1 MTRHAL
7 LKSLLLL
14 LLVTCSFNSD
24 AIGQQVVSE
33 GNVTINE
40 QPAPADFGPQ
50 AFVSEIQIGGPLLF
64 FNGSASGR
72 VTVSGGGFLEANFIG
87 IGSDQAT
94 GVFEA
99 RGIGTSV
106 TSQNIGLFSG
116 SFSVTEGASVD
127 GLALSTSFNS
137 PFAPTINVSGLGS
150 QLTLDSAFLGRGTL
164 NISDAATF
172 SLNSLDLGNN
182 EFPAGVARL
191 NLTNGGQAVIGDI
204 DFGLD
209 SPARNEIVIDDSSFL
224 QVFSFFPIQGNNTL
238 NLEGGL
244 LVANQDFVISDSGEL
259 RGYGDVI
266 GQIQLEGSPLDDQ
279 RLTVTADQ
287 TLRTSEIINFTGQIT
302 NFGTLDAG
310 NNVIQNAFNG
320 RYLGE
325 NSTIRASILTNE
337 GTFNLTQGRN
347 FVEANL
353 ENFGDFNI
361 SGGASVIFTDE
372 VFNNGVVHTEDG
384 STSTLLGRLCGSGVF
399 EGEGDVTILGEFA
412 PGNSPGLVSFESDL
426 AFGAGA
432 TTEIE
437 LAGTLRSTAMQ
448 TSALDRF
455 DAFDVGG
462 TLTLGGELEIALLD
476 GFDIELGQEFVIAD
490 VDDALVGQFNGLDE
504 GAMVGN
510 FGGTDL
516 FISYVAGD
524 GNDVALFTAAASE
537 IFLGDANQDG
547 VVDFSDIPAFIAIL
561 LAGDFLE
568 EADVNQDDV
577 VDFADIPPFI
587 EILIGG

>member
-1 MTRHAL
+1 MKLYPRLKPIVLLILITGAL
-7 LKSLLLL
+7 
-14 LLVTCSFNSD
+14 NSD
-24 AIGQQVVSE
+24 AVGQQITPEGFVDVDGQQATTDLGPTANFGDVRLGDPFFDTFASGRLTVSE
-33 GNVTINE
+33 GALLNANL
-40 QPAPADFGPQ
+40 
-50 AFVSEIQIGGPLLF
+50 IQV
-64 FNGSASGR
+64 GSDLSTG
-72 VTVSGGGFLEANFIG
+72 VLEAQGF
-87 IGSDQAT
+87 
-94 GVFEA
+94 
-99 RGIGTSV
+99 GTSV
-106 TSQNIGLFSG
+106 ISQNIDLVSG
-116 SFSVTEGASVD
+116 AISVTDGAAVNGSSLDVPPN
-127 GLALSTSFNS
+127 NS
-137 PFAPTINVSGLGS
+137 FAPTINVSGLGS
-150 QLTLDSAFLGRGTL
+150 LLSLGQVFLDRGTL
-164 NISDAATF
+164 NISDAGNFFAFT
-172 SLNSLDLGNN
+172 LDLGANG
-182 EFPAGVARL
+182 FPVGTARI
-191 NLTNGGQAVIGDI
+191 NLTNGGQAVIDNL
-204 DFGLD
+204 DFG
-209 SPARNEIVIDDSSFL
+209 SQGFSEISIGDNSFL
-224 QVFSFFPIQGNNTL
+224 SVLSGFTIGGNNTITL
-238 NLEGGL
+238 DGGQL
-244 LVANQDFVISDSGEL
+244 IANQSFFGIGGAGEL

-325 NSTIRASILTNE
+325 NSTIRASILFND
-337 GTFNLTQGRN
+337 GTINLTQGRN

-399 EGEGDVTILGEFA
+399 EGEGDVTILSEFA

-462 TLTLGGELEIALLD
+462 TLTLGGDLEIALLD
-476 GFDIELGQEFVIAD
+476 GFDVESGQEFIIAD